1 MGFEN
6 YSLLGETGEQNEAP
20 EEVKTSVEPTT
31 DVTAETTVTEETPE
45 AKTEEVKADN
55 VEIPEA
61 E

>member
-1 MGFEN
+1 MGLDT
-6 YSLLGETGEQNEAP
+6 YSSLGETGEQNEAP

-31 DVTAETTVTEETPE
+31 DVTAETAVTKETPE